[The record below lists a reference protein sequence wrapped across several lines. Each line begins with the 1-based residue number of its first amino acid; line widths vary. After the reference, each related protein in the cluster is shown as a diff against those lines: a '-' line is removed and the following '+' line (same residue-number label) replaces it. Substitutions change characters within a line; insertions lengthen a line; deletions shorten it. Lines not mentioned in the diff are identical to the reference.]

1 MEHNTNSDVIKKVL
15 QFDKRD
21 KEYNSKK
28 IVKTFVIY
36 LQGTIYH
43 FSPWFCYPFAG

>member
-1 MEHNTNSDVIKKVL
+1 MEHKTKSDVIKKVL

-21 KEYNSKK
+21 KEYNSNT
-28 IVKTFVIY
+28 IVVKTFVIC

-43 FSPWFCYPFAG
+43 FSP